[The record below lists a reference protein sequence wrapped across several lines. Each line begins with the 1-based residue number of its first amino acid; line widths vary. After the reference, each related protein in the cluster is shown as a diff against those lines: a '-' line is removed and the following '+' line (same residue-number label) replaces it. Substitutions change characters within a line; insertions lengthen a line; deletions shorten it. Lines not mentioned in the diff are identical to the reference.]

1 MDRKNNISET
11 RKYFMRV
18 GKEQEKLHFPRRAFV
33 ICKVVAKI
41 LARKL
46 ILRELLRLNFKPK
59 NNIIKRK
66 RFWVR

>member
-33 ICKVVAKI
+33 TCKVVAKV

-46 ILRELLRLNFKPK
+46 ILCELLRLNFKPK